1 MKGLK
6 KLLTGVLAAT
16 MIMSASISVCAAET
30 VTRADGVTGAATIT
44 VKNTHANETYKIY
57 KVFDA
62 TTDGTNISYKLVSG
76 KTEAPAGF
84 EVDTAG
90 NVLYTANKDKTGD
103 AVSKELTQADIEA
116 IKAYVTD
123 ADLVATV
130 VEDAENTDKAFTVS
144 NLPYGYYFIQTT
156 TGALVTVNSTN
167 PNAEVADK
175 NGTTTTDKKVE
186 EDSTGDFGDKDD
198 ADIGQTVNFKSTITV
213 QPGVRGL
220 KFEDEMT
227 KSLDLVKGSVK
238 VDTLTEGYTVNYV
251 DNDNQHFNI
260 TFDDDAIAALA
271 KDTVITIT
279 YSAVLNENA
288 VIGIPT
294 GDDSNAFGAGNDN
307 KSRIT
312 YDNHP
317 DLGWDWTRTYTYKL
331 DIVKN
336 DGNGTKLAGAEFE
349 LSLNTKDAK
358 AIKVV
363 DLGNGEYRVA
373 TASDETTTTTL
384 VTPSDEEHKGLIKIT
399 GLDADQYKLTETK
412 APEGYNLLT
421 APITF
426 TITSKTATEQGDD
439 NNHQAVN
446 VVGYEENGAPFT
458 ALTVENTA
466 GSILPSTGGMGTTIF
481 YVLGVVL
488 IVAGAAYFIVRR
500 KQNAE

>member
-30 VTRADGVTGAATIT
+30 VTKAAGVTGDATIT
-44 VKNTHANETYKIY
+44 VNNTHANETYKIY

-103 AVSKELTQADIEA
+103 AVVKELTEADIEA
-116 IKAYVTD
+116 IKTYVSKDTP
-123 ADLVATV
+123 VATV
-130 VEDAENTDKAFTVS
+130 VEDEDGSFTVDG
-144 NLPYGYYFIQTT
+144 LPYGYYFIQTT
-156 TGALVTVNSTN
+156 TGALVTVDSTN
-167 PNAEVADK
+167 PNAKVDDK

-186 EDSTGDFGDKDD
+186 EDSTGNFGDKDD

-227 KSLDLVKGSVK
+227 ASLDLVNGSVN
-238 VDTLTEGYTVNYV
+238 VDTLTAGQYTVNYV
-251 DNDNQHFNI
+251 DNQHFNI
-260 TFDDDAIAALA
+260 TFTDDAIAALA

-279 YSAVLNENA
+279 YSAKLNKDA

-294 GDDSNAFGAGNDN
+294 GDDGSNPNAFGAGNDN

-312 YDNHP
+312 YDNHTNTE
-317 DLGWDWTRTYTYKL
+317 WDWTRTYTYKL
-331 DIVKN
+331 DVVKV
-336 DGNGTKLAGAEFE
+336 DGNGTKLAGAEFV
-349 LSLNTKDAK
+349 LSLNQEK
-358 AIKVV
+358 ADPIAVV
-363 DLGNGEYRVA
+363 DLGNGKYRVA
-373 TASDETTTTTL
+373 TENDKTTTTTL
-384 VTPSDEEHKGLIKIT
+384 VTPSDETYKGLIEIT

-412 APEGYNLLT
+412 APEGYNILT
-421 APITF
+421 EPKTF
-426 TITSKTATEQGDD
+426 TITSETTKDAQGDD
-439 NNHQAVN
+439 NGHQAKN
-446 VVGYEENGAPFT
+446 SVVYTSGEETFT
-458 ALTVENTA
+458 ALKVINTA

>member
-30 VTRADGVTGAATIT
+30 ITVAEGVTGDASIT

-62 TTDGTNISYKLVSG
+62 TTDGTNISYKLVAG
-76 KTEAPAGF
+76 KTEAPDGF

-103 AVSKELTQADIEA
+103 AVVKELTSNDIKA
-116 IKAYVTD
+116 IKAYVENDTP
-123 ADLVATV
+123 VATV
-130 VEDAENTDKAFTVS
+130 VEDEDGSFTVEG
-144 NLPYGYYFIQTT
+144 LPYGYYFIQTT
-156 TGALVTVNSTN
+156 TGALVTVDSTN
-167 PNAEVADK
+167 PDAEVADK

-186 EDSTGDFGDKDD
+186 EDSTGNFGDKDD
-198 ADIGQTVNFKSTITV
+198 ADIGQTVNFNSTITV
-213 QPGVRGL
+213 QPGVTVL

-227 KSLDLVKGSVK
+227 DSLDLIESSIS
-238 VDTLTEGYTVNYV
+238 VDTLTTGYTVNYV
-251 DNDNQHFNI
+251 DKQHFNI
-260 TFDDDAIAALA
+260 TFTDEAIAALA

-288 VIGIPT
+288 IVGIPE
-294 GDDSNAFGAGNDN
+294 DKKFGAGNDN

-312 YDNHP
+312 YNNHT
-317 DLGWDWTRTYTYKL
+317 DLEWDWTRTYTYKL
-331 DIVKN
+331 DVVKV
-336 DGNGTKLAGAEFE
+336 DGNGTKLAGAKFE
-349 LSLNTKDAK
+349 LSLNQENADPIA
-358 AIKVV
+358 VV
-363 DLGNGEYRVA
+363 DLGNGKYRVA

-384 VTPSDEEHKGLIKIT
+384 VTPADETYKGLIEIT

-426 TITSKTATEQGDD
+426 TITSETTNAQGDD
-439 NNHQAVN
+439 NGQQAVN
-446 VVGYEENGAPFT
+446 SVEYTSGEKTFT
-458 ALTVENTA
+458 ALEVVNTA

>member
-30 VTRADGVTGAATIT
+30 ITVAEGVTGDASIT
-44 VKNTHANETYKIY
+44 VSNTHKNETYKIY

-62 TTDGTNISYKLVSG
+62 TTDGTNISYKLVAG
-76 KTEAPAGF
+76 KKEAPAGF
-84 EVDTAG
+84 VVDTAG
-90 NVLYTANKDKTGD
+90 NVLYTKNTNL
-103 AVSKELTQADIEA
+103 KEGEKPETALSAEDIAA

-130 VEDAENTDKAFTVS
+130 VEDEDGSFTVKG
-144 NLPYGYYFIQTT
+144 LPYGYYFIQTT
-156 TGALVTVNSTN
+156 TGAIVTVDSTN

-186 EDSTGDFGDKDD
+186 EDSTGNFGDKDD

-213 QPGVRGL
+213 QPGVTGL

-227 KSLDLVKGSVK
+227 KSLDLVNGSVT
-238 VDTLTEGYTVNYV
+238 VDTLKAGYTVNYV
-251 DNDNQHFNI
+251 DKQHFNI
-260 TFDDDAIAALA
+260 TFDNDAIAALA

-279 YSAVLNENA
+279 YSAVLNEDA
-288 VIGIPT
+288 IVGIPT
-294 GDDSNAFGAGNDN
+294 DDNGSNPNAFGAGNDN

-317 DLGWDWTRTYTYKL
+317 DLGWDWTRTYTYEL
-331 DIVKN
+331 DVVKN
-336 DGNGTKLAGAEFE
+336 DGNGTKLAGAEFV
-349 LSLNTKDAK
+349 LSLNQENADSIA
-358 AIKVV
+358 VV

-373 TASDETTTTTL
+373 TANDKTTTTTL
-384 VTPSDEEHKGLIKIT
+384 VTPSDETHKGLIKIT

-412 APEGYNLLT
+412 APEGYNILT

-426 TITSKTATEQGDD
+426 TITSKTTSEQGDSND
-439 NNHQAVN
+439 QQAVN
-446 VVGYEENGAPFT
+446 SVVYTRDGKTFT
-458 ALTVENTA
+458 ELEVENTA

>member
-30 VTRADGVTGAATIT
+30 VTKADGVTGDATIT

-62 TTDGTNISYKLVSG
+62 TTDGTNISYKLVAG
-76 KTEAPAGF
+76 KTEAPTGF

-103 AVSKELTQADIEA
+103 AVVKELTSTDIEA
-116 IKAYVTD
+116 IKAYVANDTP
-123 ADLVATV
+123 VATV
-130 VEDAENTDKAFTVS
+130 VEDEDGSFTVEG
-144 NLPYGYYFIQTT
+144 LPYGYYFIQTT
-156 TGALVTVNSTN
+156 TGALVTVDSTN
-167 PNAEVADK
+167 KNAEVADK
-175 NGTTTTDKKVE
+175 NGTTTTDKKVK
-186 EDSTGDFGDKDD
+186 EDSTGNFGDKDD

-213 QPGVRGL
+213 QPGVTGL

-227 KSLDLVKGSVK
+227 ESLDLVNGSVN
-238 VDTLTEGYTVNYV
+238 VDTLTAGQYTVNYV
-251 DNDNQHFNI
+251 DKQHFNI
-260 TFDDDAIAALA
+260 TFDDEAIAALA

-294 GDDSNAFGAGNDN
+294 GDGSNAWGKGNDN
-307 KSRIT
+307 RSRIT
-312 YDNHP
+312 YDNHT

-331 DIVKN
+331 DVVKV

-349 LSLNTKDAK
+349 LSLNKEK
-358 AIKVV
+358 ADPIPVV
-363 DLGNGEYRVA
+363 DLGNGKYRVA
-373 TASDETTTTTL
+373 TANDETTTTTL
-384 VTPSDEEHKGLIKIT
+384 VTPSDEAYKGLIEIT

-426 TITSKTATEQGDD
+426 TITSETTDKQGDD
-439 NNHQAVN
+439 NGQQAVN
-446 VVGYEENGAPFT
+446 SVVYTEGEETFT
-458 ALTVENTA
+458 ALKVINTA

>member
-30 VTRADGVTGAATIT
+30 ITVAEGVTGDASIT
-44 VKNTHANETYKIY
+44 VSNTHKNETYKIY

-62 TTDGTNISYKLVSG
+62 TTDGTNISYKLVAG
-76 KTEAPAGF
+76 KKEAPAGF
-84 EVDTAG
+84 VVDTAG
-90 NVLYTANKDKTGD
+90 NVLYTKNTNL
-103 AVSKELTQADIEA
+103 KEGEKPETALSAEDIAA

-130 VEDAENTDKAFTVS
+130 VEDEDGSFTVKG
-144 NLPYGYYFIQTT
+144 LPYGYYFIQTT
-156 TGALVTVNSTN
+156 TGAIVTVDSTN

-186 EDSTGDFGDKDD
+186 EDSTENFGDKDD

-213 QPGVRGL
+213 QPGVTGL

-227 KSLDLVKGSVK
+227 KSLDLVNGSVT
-238 VDTLTEGYTVNYV
+238 VDTLTEGQYTVNYV
-251 DNDNQHFNI
+251 DSQHFNI
-260 TFDDDAIAALA
+260 TFTDSAIEALA

-279 YSAVLNENA
+279 YSAVLNKDA
-288 VIGIPT
+288 IVGIPT
-294 GDDSNAFGAGNDN
+294 GDGSNAWGKGNDN
-307 KSRIT
+307 RSRIT

-331 DIVKN
+331 DVVKE

-349 LSLNTKDAK
+349 LSLNQEK
-358 AIKVV
+358 ADPIAVV
-363 DLGNGEYRVA
+363 DLGNGKYRVA

-384 VTPSDEEHKGLIKIT
+384 VTPSDETYKGLIEIT

-421 APITF
+421 APKTF
-426 TITSKTATEQGDD
+426 TITSETTKDAQGDD
-439 NNHQAVN
+439 NGHQAKN
-446 VVGYEENGAPFT
+446 SVVYTSGEDTFT
-458 ALTVENTA
+458 ALTVINTA

>member
-30 VTRADGVTGAATIT
+30 KTVASGVTGDASIT
-44 VKNTHANETYKIY
+44 VSNTHANETYKIY

-103 AVSKELTQADIEA
+103 AVIKELTSTDIEA
-116 IKAYVTD
+116 IKAYVANDTP
-123 ADLVATV
+123 VATV
-130 VEDAENTDKAFTVS
+130 VEDEDGSFTVEG
-144 NLPYGYYFIQTT
+144 LPYGYYFIQTT
-156 TGALVTVNSTN
+156 TGALVTVDSTN
-167 PNAEVADK
+167 KNAEVADK

-186 EDSTGDFGDKDD
+186 EDSTGNFGDKDD

-213 QPGVRGL
+213 QPGVTGL

-227 KSLDLVKGSVK
+227 DSLDLVNGSVK
-238 VDTLTEGYTVNYV
+238 VDTLTEGYKVNYV
-251 DNDNQHFNI
+251 DNQHFNI
-260 TFDDDAIAALA
+260 TFDNDAIAALA

-279 YSAVLNENA
+279 YSAVLNEKA
-288 VIGIPT
+288 AIGIRE
-294 GDDSNAFGAGNDN
+294 GKEFGAGNDN
-307 KSRIT
+307 RSRIT
-312 YDNHP
+312 YDNHT

-331 DIVKN
+331 DVVKV

-349 LSLNTKDAK
+349 LSLNQEK
-358 AIKVV
+358 ADPIAVV
-363 DLGNGEYRVA
+363 DLGNGKYRVA
-373 TASDETTTTTL
+373 TANDETTTTTL
-384 VTPSDEEHKGLIKIT
+384 VTPSDETYKGLIEIT

-421 APITF
+421 EPITF
-426 TITSKTATEQGDD
+426 TITSETTNAQGDD
-439 NNHQAVN
+439 NGQQAVN
-446 VVGYEENGAPFT
+446 SVEYKTGDDTFT
-458 ALTVENTA
+458 ALSVVNTA

>member
-30 VTRADGVTGAATIT
+30 VTKADGVTGAATIT

-62 TTDGTNISYKLVSG
+62 TTDGTNISYKLVAG

-90 NVLYTANKDKTGD
+90 NVLYTENTNL
-103 AVSKELTQADIEA
+103 KEGEKPETALSAEDIAA
-116 IKAYVTD
+116 IKAYVANDTP
-123 ADLVATV
+123 VATV
-130 VEDAENTDKAFTVS
+130 VEDADGSFTVDG
-144 NLPYGYYFIQTT
+144 LPYGYYFIQTT
-156 TGALVTVNSTN
+156 TGAIVTVDSTN
-167 PNAEVADK
+167 PDAEVADK

-186 EDSTGDFGDKDD
+186 EDSTGNFGDKDD

-213 QPGVRGL
+213 QPGVTGL

-227 KSLDLVKGSVK
+227 ESLDLVKGSVK
-238 VDTLTEGYTVNYV
+238 VDTLTEGQYTVNYV
-251 DNDNQHFNI
+251 ENDNQHFNI
-260 TFDDDAIAALA
+260 TFKDEAIGALA

-279 YSAVLNENA
+279 YSAVLNKNA
-288 VIGIPT
+288 IVGIPE
-294 GDDSNAFGAGNDN
+294 GKEFKAGNDN
-307 KSRIT
+307 RSRIQ
-312 YDNHP
+312 YDNHT
-317 DLGWDWTRTYTYKL
+317 DLEWDWTRTYTYKL
-331 DIVKN
+331 DVVKN

-349 LSLNTKDAK
+349 LSLNKEK
-358 AIKVV
+358 ADSIPVV
-363 DLGNGEYRVA
+363 DLGNGKYRVA
-373 TASDETTTTTL
+373 TAEEIAAEKSTTTL
-384 VTPSDEEHKGLIKIT
+384 VTPSDEERKGLIEIT

-412 APEGYNLLT
+412 APEGYNILT

-426 TITSKTATEQGDD
+426 TITSKTTSEQGDSND
-439 NNHQAVN
+439 QQAVN
-446 VVGYEENGAPFT
+446 SVEYTRDGKTFTELEVV
-458 ALTVENTA
+458 NTA

>member
-30 VTRADGVTGAATIT
+30 ITVASGVTGDASIT
-44 VKNTHANETYKIY
+44 VSNTHANETYKIY

-62 TTDGTNISYKLVSG
+62 TTDGTNISYKLVAG
-76 KTEAPAGF
+76 KTTAPAGF

-103 AVSKELTQADIEA
+103 AVEKELTAADIEA
-116 IKAYVTD
+116 IKAYVANDTP
-123 ADLVATV
+123 VATV
-130 VEDAENTDKAFTVS
+130 VEDENGSFKVDG
-144 NLPYGYYFIQTT
+144 LPYGYYFIQTT
-156 TGALVTVNSTN
+156 TGALVTVDSTN
-167 PNAEVADK
+167 PNAEVDDK

-186 EDSTGDFGDKDD
+186 EDSTGNFGDKDD

-227 KSLDLVKGSVK
+227 KSLDLVDGSVK
-238 VDTLTEGYTVNYV
+238 VDTLTSGYTVKYV
-251 DNDNQHFNI
+251 DKQHFNI
-260 TFDDDAIAALA
+260 TFDNDAIAALA

-279 YSAVLNENA
+279 YSAVLNKDA
-288 VIGIPT
+288 IVGIPT

-307 KSRIT
+307 RSRIT

-331 DIVKN
+331 DVVKE
-336 DGNGTKLAGAEFE
+336 DGNGTKLAGAEFK
-349 LSLNTKDAK
+349 LSLNKEK
-358 AIKVV
+358 ADSIPVV
-363 DLGNGEYRVA
+363 DLGNGKYRVA

-384 VTPSDEEHKGLIKIT
+384 VTPTDEAYKGLIEIT

-426 TITSKTATEQGDD
+426 TITSETTADKQGDD
-439 NNHQAVN
+439 NGQQAVN
-446 VVGYEENGAPFT
+446 SVVYTEGEETFT
-458 ALTVENTA
+458 ALTVINTA

>member
-16 MIMSASISVCAAET
+16 MIMSASISVCATET
-30 VTRADGVTGAATIT
+30 VTRAGEVTGAATIT
-44 VKNTHANETYKIY
+44 VKNTHAKETYKIY

-103 AVSKELTQADIEA
+103 AASKDLTPADIAA

-130 VEDAENTDKAFTVS
+130 VEDEDGSFTVEK
-144 NLPYGYYFIQTT
+144 LPYGYYFIQTT
-156 TGALVTVNSTN
+156 TGAIVTVDSTN
-167 PNAEVADK
+167 PDAEVADK

-186 EDSTGDFGDKDD
+186 EDSTKNFGDKDD

-213 QPGVRGL
+213 QPGVTGL

-227 KSLDLVKGSVK
+227 ESLDLVKGSVK
-238 VDTLTEGYTVNYV
+238 VDTLTEGQYTVNYV
-251 DNDNQHFNI
+251 ENDNQHFNI
-260 TFDDDAIAALA
+260 TFKDEAIGALA

-279 YSAVLNENA
+279 YSAVLNEKA

-294 GDDSNAFGAGNDN
+294 GDGSNAWGKGNDN

-331 DIVKN
+331 DVVKV

-384 VTPSDEEHKGLIKIT
+384 VTPSDEKHKGLIVIT

-426 TITSKTATEQGDD
+426 TITSETTDKQGDD
-439 NNHQAVN
+439 NGQQAVN
-446 VVGYEENGAPFT
+446 SVEYKTGDDTFT
-458 ALTVENTA
+458 ALSVVNTA